1 MSVEDPQKLIGF
13 LEDAFFAK
21 EQQRTIVGG
30 KIRKQLHSTNGRF
43 LFDGE
48 PMW

>member
-21 EQQRTIVGG
+21 EQQRTVVGG
-30 KIRKQLHSTNGRF
+30 KIREQLHSTNGRF
-43 LFDGE
+43 LFHGE